1 MIYLDSSVALAYLFG
16 ETRRP
21 EDDFWRATF
30 ASSRLLKFEV
40 FNRINA
46 RRVKTEWVDAAQ
58 ALLHRVQQ
66 IELASTVL
74 ERALDPFPVP
84 VRTLDALHLATMHHL
99 RERGVELAL
108 ASYDERLVAAARA
121 MGFEVAAM

>member
-21 EDDFWRATF
+21 ADDFWRATF
-30 ASSRLLKFEV
+30 ASSRLLKFEI
-40 FNRINA
+40 FSRINA
-46 RRVKTEWVDAAQ
+46 RRVKAERVDAAQ

-66 IELASTVL
+66 IELASAVL

-84 VRTLDALHLATMHHL
+84 VRTLDALHLATMYHL
-99 RERGVELAL
+99 RDRGVELAL
-108 ASYDERLVAAARA
+108 ASYDVRLVAAAQA
-121 MGFEVAAM
+121 MGFEVVAL